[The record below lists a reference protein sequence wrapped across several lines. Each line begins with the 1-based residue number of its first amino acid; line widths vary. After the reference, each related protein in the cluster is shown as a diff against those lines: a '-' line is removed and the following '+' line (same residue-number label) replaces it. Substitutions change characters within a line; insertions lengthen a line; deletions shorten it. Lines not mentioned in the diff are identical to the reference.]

1 MQSAWPR
8 TPFLSA
14 APTASRAC
22 GARRTYPPWRPRRH
36 RHSLGLYHGHPALS
50 RPPWQRS
57 GSCRARFQWRRGASL
72 GTALHVQ
79 AAQTRPSR
87 CQTAVGLCRP
97 ARMRRRCATR
107 HRLTQRKVLRGVLSA
122 T

>member
-22 GARRTYPPWRPRRH
+22 GARRNYQPWRRQQH
-36 RHSLGLYHGHPALS
+36 RHCLCPCQGHPALS

-72 GTALHVQ
+72 GTTLHMQ
-79 AAQTRPSR
+79 AAQTR
-87 CQTAVGLCRP
+87 
-97 ARMRRRCATR
+97 
-107 HRLTQRKVLRGVLSA
+107 
-122 T
+122 